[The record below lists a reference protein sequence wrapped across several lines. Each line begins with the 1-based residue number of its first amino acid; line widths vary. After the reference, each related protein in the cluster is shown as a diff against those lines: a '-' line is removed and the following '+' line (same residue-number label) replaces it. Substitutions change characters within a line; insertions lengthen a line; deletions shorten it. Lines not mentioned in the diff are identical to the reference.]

1 MNPADPTAR
10 PALPLSKFRRVI
22 EVCDRFEALLRAG
35 ETPRLEDFLGEA
47 EGEERTALQAEL
59 VALLEHYAP
68 RAAEAEAQD
77 QGRTPDATMVT
88 PPTTGI
94 QTSHVDND
102 LEILEEIGRGG
113 MGVVYRARQV
123 KLDRVVA
130 LKMILA
136 ESHANPKSLARFRTE
151 AQAVARLS
159 HPNFVQIYEIGERDG
174 FPYFSME
181 FVEGGSLAR
190 KLGGGPLPVRQAAQI
205 IETLARATHV
215 AHERGIVHRDI
226 KPANILLTHG
236 GEPKITDFGL
246 AKIVTGVSS
255 VNPSRSET
263 LVGTPAYMAPEQ
275 ARGEGQELGPLAD
288 VYALGATLYEMLTGV
303 PPFQA
308 ATALET
314 LLLSLNQDPI
324 PPGRLRT
331 NLPRDIETICL
342 KCLEKEPRRRY
353 ASAEA
358 LADDLHAFLGGAP
371 IAAQPASRLE
381 RAVRW
386 SRRQPVRAVLV
397 GSGTVATL
405 GLLVGFWAS
414 NALVVSAVAVL
425 GLLAGGSWHHARLQ
439 SALRELA
446 QQQLSAERH
455 AERLHLLG
463 EMTRRLMTITD
474 VDKLLFLLGETACR
488 VANAELATI
497 YLIDRERGEL
507 WSKVTI
513 DSTVGEIRVPLG
525 VGIAGTVAVTG
536 ETIHIPDAYADP
548 RFNPEIDKRSGYRTR
563 NLLTFPMTGQDGR
576 ILGVFQ
582 VLNKRGG
589 AFEVV
594 DEEVLASL
602 AASAAVAV
610 EHARRQPAP
619 KGPLSDTIDDSDVE
633 TVTLS
638 LPPDVGEAQAP

>member
-1 MNPADPTAR
+1 MNPADPTAHS
-10 PALPLSKFRRVI
+10 ALPLSQFRRMI
-22 EVCDRFEALLRAG
+22 EVCDRFEGLLRAG
-35 ETPRLEDFLGEA
+35 KTPSLEEFLGETS
-47 EGEERTALQAEL
+47 GEERDALHTEL
-59 VALLEHYAP
+59 AALLEHYGQGAATGQAP
-68 RAAEAEAQD
+68 VNDLTIRSKTLAPPTSGPQ
-77 QGRTPDATMVT
+77 T
-88 PPTTGI
+88 PPGA
-94 QTSHVDND
+94 DD

-123 KLDRVVA
+123 KLDRIVA

-226 KPANILLTHG
+226 KPANILLTHS

-246 AKIVTGVSS
+246 AKIVTGVGS

-275 ARGEGQELGPLAD
+275 AQGDGHELGPLAD
-288 VYALGATLYEMLTGV
+288 VYALGATLYEMLTGL

-314 LLLSLNQDPI
+314 LLLSLNQDPV

-331 NLPRDIETICL
+331 KLPRDIETICL
-342 KCLEKEPRRRY
+342 KCLEKEPKRRY
-353 ASAEA
+353 PSAEA
-358 LADDLHAFLGGAP
+358 LADDLHAFLGGEP
-371 IAAQPASRLE
+371 IAAQPAGRLE

-386 SRRQPVRAVLV
+386 SRRQPARAVLV
-397 GSGTVATL
+397 ASGTVATV
-405 GLLVGFWAS
+405 GLLVGLLAS

-446 QQQLSAERH
+446 QQQLAAERH

-474 VDKLLFLLGETACR
+474 ADKLLFLLGETACR

-497 YLIDRERGEL
+497 YLIDRDRGEL
-507 WSKVTI
+507 WSKLTI

-536 ETIHIPDAYADP
+536 ETIRIPDAYADP

-563 NLLTFPMTGQDGR
+563 NLLTFPMTGQNGC

-589 AFEVV
+589 DFEVV

-610 EHARRQPAP
+610 EHARRPPPA
-619 KGPLSDTIDDSDVE
+619 KGPLSETIDDSDVE
-633 TVTLS
+633 TLTLT
-638 LPPDVGEAQAP
+638 LPPNEGGPQAP